1 MDEVERL
8 AASPSFGAKS
18 ITLNTM
24 LGKNQASA
32 AWHESVGLHY
42 IPGTRVNQHWYQK
55 RGYSEYKVSP
65 RYHWTNPKSGDEL
78 VLEAVVS
85 QFSCETCTPLK
96 FAVCRSSCRNHCR
109 PVCSISHAVDGEIG
123 RAHV

>member
-1 MDEVERL
+1 MFGTCLYHVCTLSATMDEVERL

-32 AWHESVGLHY
+32 AWHESVGLDY

-85 QFSCETCTPLK
+85 QFS
-96 FAVCRSSCRNHCR
+96 
-109 PVCSISHAVDGEIG
+109 
-123 RAHV
+123 